1 MVRMGAP
8 ATCNCIA
15 SGPAI
20 VLARALFHARD
31 PAMRINERDSGF
43 VTNWSAPSIRR
54 IARTASLGP
63 QVKNAEGSH
72 PLDGGGS
79 EVDGL

>member
-1 MVRMGAP
+1 
-8 ATCNCIA
+8 
-15 SGPAI
+15 
-20 VLARALFHARD
+20 
-31 PAMRINERDSGF
+31 MRINERDSGF